1 MNRKRAAWL
10 LAAVMMVTSVD
21 SSAVMVSAADFS
33 DGESEIEQD
42 FIAEPAEQDEASG
55 ENQHSKLKKLT
66 IKSEPEK
73 RSFAEGIDY
82 PLYTKPKDIG
92 EEYAKGLVVTA
103 EYEDGKT
110 EDLEYGDKSR
120 YGDTLSVWIG
130 DEEVS
135 SGDEEDDEG
144 MIIQV
149 MYVSMAG
156 VYADY
161 IPIERLS
168 FEQYLKYKGED
179 LEILPMNEMKTIS
192 LKNWCYQVYSFIPKE
207 TADYTFYSTGSID
220 TAGRIY
226 SSDGE
231 FIRSD
236 HNSGDGLNFKVTNK
250 LTAGKRYYLAVNA
263 GENNRNDGGGECMIG
278 ITKEESQEPT
288 PTPTPAIKMD
298 LAEATVTGIDETYI
312 YTGNAITPALA
323 VTFDGKTLTEDTDY
337 NVAYSDNTK
346 SGTATVKITGKG
358 DYTGEKTVT
367 FRIVNKITYR
377 LKGGEQNSNN
387 KTTFYKEN
395 VKLYSPTRKG
405 YTFGGWYKGKTYE
418 TKMTSISEDTV
429 KNVTLYAKWIKVS
442 KCKAPANVKLKNSQT
457 RTMTVSYASVSGA
470 KGYEISYATNAQFK
484 GAKKV
489 STTAKNRNIS
499 NLKKG
504 TTYYV
509 RVRAYKT
516 DSTRV
521 KIYGNYSKTEK
532 VRIN

>member
-10 LAAVMMVTSVD
+10 LAAAMMVTSID
-21 SSAVMVSAADFS
+21 SSAVIANAADFS
-33 DGESEIEQD
+33 DGGSEIEQD
-42 FIAEPAEQDEASG
+42 FISEPAEQDEASG

-82 PLYTKPKDIG
+82 PLYTNPKDIG

-120 YGDTLSVWIG
+120 YGDTLSVWLG
-130 DEEVS
+130 EEEVS
-135 SGDEEDDEG
+135 SGVEEDDEG
-144 MIIQV
+144 MVIQV

-161 IPIERLS
+161 IPIEILS
-168 FEQYLKYKGED
+168 FKQYLKYKGED
-179 LEILPMNEMKTIS
+179 LEILSVNDMKAVT

-207 TADYTFYSTGSID
+207 TADYTFYSTGSTD
-220 TAGRIY
+220 TVGHIY

-231 FIRSD
+231 FIRYD
-236 HNSGDGLNFKVTNK
+236 DNSGDGHINFKVTNK

-278 ITKEESQEPT
+278 ITKEESQEPA
-288 PTPTPAIKMD
+288 PTPTPAVKKN

-312 YTGNAITPALA
+312 YTGNAITLAPA

-337 NVAYSDNTK
+337 SATYSDNTK

-358 DYTGEKTVT
+358 DYTGEKTAT

-418 TKMTSISEDTV
+418 TKVTSISEDTV

-442 KCKAPANVKLKNSQT
+442 KCKAPANVKLRNSKT
-457 RTMTVSYASVSGA
+457 TTMTVSYAAVSGA

-489 STTAKNRNIS
+489 STTAKSRNIS

-504 TTYYV
+504 TYYV
-509 RVRAYKT
+509 RVRAHKM
-516 DSTRV
+516 DSTGA
-521 KIYGNYSKTEK
+521 KIYGSYSKSAK
-532 VRIN
+532 IRIN